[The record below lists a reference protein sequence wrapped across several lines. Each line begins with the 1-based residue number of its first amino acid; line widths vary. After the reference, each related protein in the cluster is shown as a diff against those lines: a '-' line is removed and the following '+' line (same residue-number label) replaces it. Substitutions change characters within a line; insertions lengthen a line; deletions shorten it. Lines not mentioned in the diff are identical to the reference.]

1 MLEYVFFDESIRNKF
16 ADFLRD
22 KGIDDFRLTDEDGA
36 CIAEVPED
44 LDDHLGDAIDHCYEK
59 LLQETA
65 ELIEGTD
72 DALEKNVAGVHVA
85 LADGTACTIRLDP
98 ELLSRLLNCI
108 SMEELR
114 DLAQTI
120 AEGVENPDNR
130 PLCHT

>member
-16 ADFLRD
+16 ADFLRE
-22 KGIDDFRLTDEDGA
+22 KGVDFRLTDEDGA

-44 LDDHLGDAIDHCYEK
+44 LDDEIGDAIDNCYEI

-72 DALEKNVAGVHVA
+72 DALEKNVAGIQVA
-85 LADGTACTIRLDP
+85 LADGSSCTIRMDP
-98 ELLSRLLNCI
+98 NLLARVLNCI

-114 DLAQTI
+114 DMAQTI

>member
-1 MLEYVFFDESIRNKF
+1 MLEYVFFDESIRAKF

-22 KGIDDFRLTDEDGA
+22 KDVAFRLTDEEGA

-44 LDDHLGDAIDHCYEK
+44 LDDALGDEIDYCYEK

-72 DALEKNVAGVHVA
+72 DALEKNVAGVQVA
-85 LADGTACTIRLDP
+85 LGDGSACTIRLDP
-98 ELLSRLLNCI
+98 DLLARVLNCI

-114 DLAQTI
+114 DMAQAI

>member
-1 MLEYVFFDESIRNKF
+1 MLEYVFFDEGIRNKF
-16 ADFLRD
+16 VEELQA
-22 KGIDDFRLTDEDGA
+22 KGVDVTTTDEEG

-44 LDDHLGDAIDHCYEK
+44 LDDKLADEVDYLYEK

-65 ELIEGTD
+65 ELMEEGEG
-72 DALEKNVAGVHVA
+72 AFEKNVMGVMVA
-85 LADGTACTIRLDP
+85 LQDGSPCTIRLNPDVVA
-98 ELLSRLLNCI
+98 RLLNCI

>member
-1 MLEYVFFDESIRNKF
+1 MLEYVFFDESIRQKF

-22 KGIDDFRLTDEDGA
+22 KGVEYRLTDEDGA

-44 LDDHLGDAIDHCYEK
+44 LDDALGNAIDHCYER

-65 ELIEGTD
+65 ELIEATD

-85 LADGTACTIRLDP
+85 LSDGTACTIRLDP
-98 ELLSRLLNCI
+98 NLLARVLNCI

-114 DLAQTI
+114 DMAQTI

>member
-1 MLEYVFFDESIRNKF
+1 MLEYVFFDETIREKF
-16 ADFLRD
+16 ADFLRENNVA
-22 KGIDDFRLTDEDGA
+22 FQLSDEDGA
-36 CIAEVPED
+36 CIAKVPED
-44 LDDHLGDAIDHCYEK
+44 LDEQLGDDIDHCYEK

-65 ELIEGTD
+65 ELIEATD

-85 LADGTACTIRLDP
+85 LSDGTACTIRLNPD
-98 ELLSRLLNCI
+98 LLARVLNCI

-114 DLAQTI
+114 DMAQTI

>member
-1 MLEYVFFDESIRNKF
+1 MLEYVFFDESIRKKF
-16 ADFLRD
+16 SDFVHD
-22 KGIDDFRLTDEDGA
+22 KGVECRLSDEDGA
-36 CIAEVPED
+36 CIAELPEE
-44 LDDHLGDAIDHCYEK
+44 LDDAIGDEIDYYYEK

-85 LADGTACTIRLDP
+85 LSDGSACTIRLDP
-98 ELLSRLLNCI
+98 ELLARMLNCI

-114 DLAQTI
+114 DMAQTI